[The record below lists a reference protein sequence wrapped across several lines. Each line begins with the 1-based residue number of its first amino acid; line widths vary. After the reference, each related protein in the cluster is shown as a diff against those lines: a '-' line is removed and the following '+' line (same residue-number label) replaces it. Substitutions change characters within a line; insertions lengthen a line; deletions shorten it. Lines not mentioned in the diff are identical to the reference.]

1 MVPSWTFAPFV
12 VQDFEALR
20 RYQITLHA
28 RLTVPLPHQDCTRGN
43 RILSA
48 TRNGKPLPHNSGTDP
63 CSSELRLISADGYRM
78 SAMRPDLRTP
88 VMTIVDLSWQDAA
101 GTIKTLR
108 ACIEDKSI
116 GGACLRVK
124 SPFDAGTKLRIQWR
138 FEQFSG
144 TVKYCRSDG
153 HEYLVGIQ
161 RDSEKAGAPAPTVVE
176 DAPSKKAQK
185 TPVLPVAELP
195 SPKPRTVEIPD
206 SRIRPSEGRVRQD
219 RVSEDRVSEDR
230 VRAPRASQARES
242 SAKKISVGP
251 SAEIAAKLIKVS
263 DPAPAPQAA
272 VEKFVASQDSPPLT
286 QVQSSGDTP
295 RRVAPPT
302 PPPAIPEGR
311 GQERKT
317 MASKWFGLAA
327 WRKQPDDIAVSVS
340 SSDGLSKIANR
351 NASIA
356 KETPMAHE
364 TVPRENN
371 AGHSVREVPA
381 FQVELAPVEE
391 IYQTAGIQTPRKG
404 YSVVKVVEMLNSQ
417 HLRGLSTEMKRA
429 AVLMALDAAGVSVDQ
444 VHRDA
449 KLRQDALDIYETGQK
464 KRAEVEWARKDEEN
478 ILIRAELESLKA
490 HYSARI
496 ERGMEAIA
504 RDKSRFNEWS
514 TKKELESK
522 AMAEALD
529 LCLRSETVDSP
540 IAEPTAAP
548 PLASAASGS

>member
-1 MVPSWTFAPFV
+1 
-12 VQDFEALR
+12 
-20 RYQITLHA
+20 
-28 RLTVPLPHQDCTRGN
+28 
-43 RILSA
+43 
-48 TRNGKPLPHNSGTDP
+48 
-63 CSSELRLISADGYRM
+63 
-78 SAMRPDLRTP
+78 
-88 VMTIVDLSWQDAA
+88 
-101 GTIKTLR
+101 
-108 ACIEDKSI
+108 
-116 GGACLRVK
+116 
-124 SPFDAGTKLRIQWR
+124 
-138 FEQFSG
+138 
-144 TVKYCRSDG
+144 
-153 HEYLVGIQ
+153 
-161 RDSEKAGAPAPTVVE
+161 
-176 DAPSKKAQK
+176 
-185 TPVLPVAELP
+185 
-195 SPKPRTVEIPD
+195 
-206 SRIRPSEGRVRQD
+206 
-219 RVSEDRVSEDR
+219 
-230 VRAPRASQARES
+230 
-242 SAKKISVGP
+242 
-251 SAEIAAKLIKVS
+251 
-263 DPAPAPQAA
+263 
-272 VEKFVASQDSPPLT
+272 
-286 QVQSSGDTP
+286 
-295 RRVAPPT
+295 
-302 PPPAIPEGR
+302 
-311 GQERKT
+311 